1 MTNKD
6 VIRILRAYQRGNMEE
21 DIPPHSFD
29 LTDETVEH
37 IIAALER
44 DKWISAITPPDTH
57 RFVLVMN
64 DEGRCGVAQYV
75 GDDIEP
81 ITPWQIAYCLYDVD
95 TWDDKEQG
103 PVCWWRELPEAPKE
117 ET

>member
-1 MTNKD
+1 MTNEEAIAELRD
-6 VIRILRAYQRGNMEE
+6 IETDDPQIREVY
-21 DIPPHSFD
+21 D
-29 LTDETVEH
+29 LA
-37 IIAALER
+37 IAALER
-44 DKWISAITPPDTH
+44 DRWISASTPPDNN

-75 GDDIEP
+75 GDDIAP

-95 TWDDKEQG
+95 TWDDEEQG
-103 PVCWWRELPEAPKE
+103 PVCWWRELPEPPKE